1 MKDTKQKDLTMR
13 ETRTVQLSIFDSYSK
28 HDHGVL
34 FSELSQLLDKH
45 PEVLELLS
53 VDLVDPQC
61 RRTGSHGMSIESVL
75 RCLLLKRILEVSYE
89 KLAFHLSDSIT
100 YRSFARIEGT
110 HQPSRSGL
118 QSVVRKIRP
127 ETLQKIHQLLFA
139 RWHEQGLI
147 DSDQIRIDSTVV
159 ETNIAPPSD
168 SGLLND
174 SIRVLSRQL
183 ATCHRETGFKVR
195 YTDQR
200 SQSKRLAFAI
210 FHGKN
215 TEKQALYPKLLF
227 CAGVVVKQVNRTLE
241 ALKEKAIVEEPAV
254 RWMNLVEHHRQL
266 LCQVIHQTQQRIYND
281 SPVASS
287 EKIVSIFEPHTDI
300 IVKSAQ
306 DVYYGH
312 KINLATDTQGLD
324 FHVDILQG
332 NPADTALY
340 LPVLDAHRNL
350 FGDLPHTTVADGG
363 YASAENAACARAEG
377 VSRAAFH
384 KRTGLGYHAMGV
396 KKKTLRKLR
405 AFRAGIEGN
414 ISELKRS
421 FGLSK
426 ANWKKQSG
434 FDAFVWAGVLSYN
447 LVRMCRLSTA

>member
-1 MKDTKQKDLTMR
+1 MR
-13 ETRTVQLSIFDSYSK
+13 ETRTIQLSIFDSYSK
-28 HDHGVL
+28 HDQGVL
-34 FSELSQLLDKH
+34 FLELSQLLDEH

-53 VDLVDPQC
+53 VDLIDPQC
-61 RRTGSHGMSIESVL
+61 HQTGSHGLSVESVL
-75 RCLLLKRILEVSYE
+75 RCLLLKRILDVSYE

-100 YRSFARIEGT
+100 YRSFARIDGAC
-110 HQPSRSGL
+110 QPSRSGL

-127 ETLQKIHQLLFA
+127 ETLQQIHQLLCTQ
-139 RWHEQGLI
+139 WHDQGLI

-168 SGLLND
+168 SELLND

-183 ATCHRETGFKVR
+183 ATCHRETGLKVR
-195 YTDQR
+195 CTDQR
-200 SQSKRLAFAI
+200 ARSKRLAFAI
-210 FHGKN
+210 FHAKKA
-215 TEKQALYPKLLF
+215 EKEQLYPKLLS
-227 CAGVVVKQVNRTLE
+227 CAHIVLKQVNRTLE
-241 ALKEKAIVEEPAV
+241 SLKQKLTDEESAV
-254 RWMNLVEHHRQL
+254 RWVHCVEHHRQL
-266 LCQVIHQTQQRIYND
+266 LCKVINQTQQRVYND

-312 KINLATDTQGLD
+312 KINLATDTQGLVL
-324 FHVDILQG
+324 HLDILQG

-363 YASAENAACARAEG
+363 YASAENVQSARADG

-384 KRTGLGYHAMGV
+384 KRAGLGYHTMGV
-396 KKKTLRKLR
+396 KKKTLRKLK

-426 ANWKKQSG
+426 ANWKKQCG
-434 FDAFVWAGVLSYN
+434 FDAFVWSGVLSYN
-447 LVRMCRLSTA
+447 LVRMCRLSSA

>member
-1 MKDTKQKDLTMR
+1 MR
-13 ETRTVQLSIFDSYSK
+13 ETRTIQLSIFDSYSK
-28 HDHGVL
+28 HEHGVL
-34 FSELSQLLDKH
+34 FSELSQLLDEH
-45 PEVLELLS
+45 PEVLELLR
-53 VDLVDPQC
+53 VDLIDPQC
-61 RRTGSHGMSIESVL
+61 RPTVSQSLRVESVL
-75 RCLLLKRILEVSYE
+75 RCLLLKRILDVSYE
-89 KLAFHLSDSIT
+89 TLAFHLSDSIT
-100 YRSFARIEGT
+100 YRSFARIEGS

-118 QSVVRKIRP
+118 QSVIRKIRP
-127 ETLQKIHQLLFA
+127 ETLQQIHHLLFA
-139 RWHEQGLI
+139 QWHEQGLI
-147 DSDQIRIDSTVV
+147 DSDQIRINSTVV

-183 ATCHRETGFKVR
+183 ATCHRETGLKVR

-200 SQSKRLAFAI
+200 RQTKRLAFAI

-215 TEKQALYPKLLF
+215 TEKQALYPKLLS
-227 CAGVVVKQVNRTLE
+227 CASVVLKQVNRTLD
-241 ALKEKAIVEEPAV
+241 ALRDKAVFDEPAE
-254 RWMNLVEHHRQL
+254 RWMKSVEHHRQL
-266 LCQVIHQTQQRIYND
+266 LCQVIHQTQQRVYNT

-300 IVKSAQ
+300 IVKSAL
-306 DVYYGH
+306 DVHYGH
-312 KINLATDTQGLD
+312 KINLATDTQGLV

-340 LPVLDAHRNL
+340 LPVLDAHRNM

-363 YASAENAACARAEG
+363 YATAENAARARAAG

-384 KRTGLGYHAMGV
+384 KRAGLGYHAMGV

-434 FDAFVWAGVLSYN
+434 FDAFVWSGVLSYN
-447 LVRMCRLSTA
+447 LVRMCRLSTV